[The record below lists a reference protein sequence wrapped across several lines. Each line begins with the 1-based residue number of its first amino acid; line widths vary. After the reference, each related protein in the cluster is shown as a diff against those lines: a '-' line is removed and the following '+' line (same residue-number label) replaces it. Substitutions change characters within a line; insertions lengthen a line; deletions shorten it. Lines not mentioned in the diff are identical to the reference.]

1 MRRLET
7 VFAFHY
13 IFLAAT
19 MVAGTLSRDLLASV
33 MAAFS
38 FFPTARQ
45 KPKSSAVKEGDFQCI
60 SCGIRKR
67 NVTVICGGGVA
78 GLSSA
83 YWLGRMRTTEQHN
96 IVVLEARNQCFQ
108 GASGYNSGLLSCH
121 WFSGGLR
128 QLADHSFG
136 IYQNLARKHPNF
148 KYTCDYREN
157 SLFQAHCGE
166 GPTDP
171 RAPHWMNVAKGWHLE
186 SEPAMRAVQDKT
198 RRSGF
203 LQDDPSSAT
212 MYVYFNQV
220 FWP

>member
-1 MRRLET
+1 
-7 VFAFHY
+7 
-13 IFLAAT
+13 
-19 MVAGTLSRDLLASV
+19 MVVDTLCRGLLALV

-38 FFPTARQ
+38 CFPTSRS
-45 KPKSSAVKEGDFQCI
+45 KTKSSEGKGGDFQCV

-67 NVTVICGGGVA
+67 NITFICGGGVA

-83 YWLGRMRTTEQHN
+83 YWLGRMRKTQQHN
-96 IVVLEARNQCFQ
+96 IVVLEARSQCFQ

-136 IYQNLARKHPNF
+136 MYQDLARKQPSF
-148 KYTCDYREN
+148 KDACDYHEN
-157 SLFQAHCGE
+157 SLFKAHCGE

-171 RAPHWMNVAKGWHLE
+171 RAPHWMNVADGWHLE
-186 SEPAMRAVQDKT
+186 SEPAMRAVQNK
-198 RRSGF
+198 SCGSVF

-212 MYVYFNQV
+212 MYVCF
-220 FWP
+220 FLPKFF